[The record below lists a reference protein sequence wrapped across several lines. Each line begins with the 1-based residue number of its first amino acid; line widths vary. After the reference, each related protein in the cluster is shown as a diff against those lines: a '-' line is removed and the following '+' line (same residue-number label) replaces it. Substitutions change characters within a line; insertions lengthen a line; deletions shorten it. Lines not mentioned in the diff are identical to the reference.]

1 MTNLLLQEIDE
12 EVRKDRLA
20 QLWARHGRLLIG
32 LSIAFVVLAAAYSVY
47 LNNWTQKQE
56 TATAGLVEILQ
67 NSSRLVPD
75 EKGDKK
81 DEDGKFQQELSSYAA
96 TAPAELAMLA
106 RLYAASQIE
115 GDAQRKNAL
124 DELNKISN
132 AQNISP
138 LYQDLAKILSV
149 QMRLDQDDPAAL
161 QAELAPLMKDTQP
174 WRSSARELSA
184 LLSYKTG
191 DKDAAKKTVA
201 TLLGDEDAPES
212 LKERAKKL
220 ESLLNRAS

>member
-12 EVRKDRLA
+12 EVRRDRLA
-20 QLWARHGRLLIG
+20 QIWARHGRLLIG

-81 DEDGKFQQELSSYAA
+81 NDDGKFQKELIDYAG

-124 DELNKISN
+124 DELNKIVT
-132 AQNISP
+132 AQNINP
-138 LYQDLAKILSV
+138 LYQELAKILSV

-174 WRSSARELSA
+174 WRHSARELSA
-184 LLSYKTG
+184 LLSYKMG
-191 DKDAAKKTVA
+191 DKEAAKKTVA